1 MKVARRK
8 EFIKSILLPGVLIL
22 LAVCILICIIG
33 AKARVRLRDDQ
44 RTSDYELAGLVH
56 EEYPEVSGYDLIRIV
71 KYRNYGQT
79 ADTDYYE
86 QGRSLLEEYGYD
98 DLYVSKEI
106 KAITGSS
113 ILFGILVAV
122 CGMGLYALIVLRVMK
137 KKSDEVAEVTGY
149 IHNLNDRKYDLM
161 LSDNTENELSLL
173 RNEIYKTTVI
183 LKEIAEDKVKETERL
198 SESLADISHQL
209 RTPLTSMSLMIDN
222 ICDDEEMPDELRREF
237 LTDIQ
242 SEVTWMSSLVNSLL
256 ILAKFDAG
264 TIVMKEEE
272 IDADELLQ
280 ESVKRLGVL
289 LELHGVSVV
298 WGDGTKLGEKAG
310 TGAGSGDSAEK
321 AGGAVGAGDGAEKAG
336 GAVGAGGGA
345 GKARDA
351 VGAGGGAGKEE
362 SGIRFKGD
370 KKWQLEA
377 VSNIIKN
384 CAEHTPEGGHIHLSV
399 EQNSIYTKITVRDE
413 GEGMNPEDMRHIF
426 ERFYKAQN
434 ARPESI
440 GIGLSLAKSIVE
452 TQKGYITVDSE
463 PGKGSTFE
471 IRYMTA
477 RI

>member
-86 QGRSLLEEYGYD
+86 QGRELLEEYGYD
-98 DLYVSKEI
+98 DLYVSKEV
-106 KAITGSS
+106 KAITRNS
-113 ILFGILVAV
+113 IFYGILVAV

-161 LSDNTENELSLL
+161 MSDNTEDELSLL

-222 ICDDEEMPDELRREF
+222 ICDDEEMPEELRREF

-310 TGAGSGDSAEK
+310 TGAEP
-321 AGGAVGAGDGAEKAG
+321 GAGAEKAEG
-336 GAVGAGGGA
+336 VAGTGGGI
-345 GKARDA
+345 GKA
-351 VGAGGGAGKEE
+351 E

-413 GEGMNPEDMRHIF
+413 GEGMNPDDMRHIF

>member
-33 AKARVRLRDDQ
+33 AKTRERLRDDQ

-86 QGRSLLEEYGYD
+86 QGRELLEEYGYD
-98 DLYVSKEI
+98 DLYVSKEV
-106 KAITGSS
+106 KAITRNS

-161 LSDNTENELSLL
+161 MSDNTEDELSLL

-222 ICDDEEMPDELRREF
+222 ICDDEEMPEELRREF

-256 ILAKFDAG
+256 VLAKFDAG

-310 TGAGSGDSAEK
+310 TGAGPGASAEK
-321 AGGAVGAGDGAEKAG
+321 
-336 GAVGAGGGA
+336 AGGGA
-345 GKARDA
+345 GKA
-351 VGAGGGAGKEE
+351 E

-413 GEGMNPEDMRHIF
+413 GEGMNPDDMRHIF

>member
-33 AKARVRLRDDQ
+33 AKARERLRDDQ

-86 QGRSLLEEYGYD
+86 QGRELLEEYGYD
-98 DLYVSKEI
+98 DLYVSKEV
-106 KAITGSS
+106 KAITRNS
-113 ILFGILVAV
+113 IFYGILVAV

-161 LSDNTENELSLL
+161 MSDNTEDELSLL

-222 ICDDEEMPDELRREF
+222 ICDDEEMPEELRREF

-256 ILAKFDAG
+256 VLAKFDAG

-289 LELHGVSVV
+289 LELHGVSIV
-298 WGDGTKLGEKAG
+298 WGDGTKLGEKVG
-310 TGAGSGDSAEK
+310 DGAGP
-321 AGGAVGAGDGAEKAG
+321 GAGAEKAR

-345 GKARDA
+345 GK
-351 VGAGGGAGKEE
+351 GE

-413 GEGMNPEDMRHIF
+413 GEGMNPDDMRHIF